1 VFVQPLFAMLTPDD
15 SPCAHCSL
23 ALQIS
28 QMIGSDSV
36 AAICEASH
44 RMIFKKGETILRQG
58 IPSTHLVFL
67 HRGIVKFSYET
78 AGERKVILTVVGSP
92 TLLGG
97 ANLFF
102 NEKNLFSL
110 VALEECKVCLI
121 DNSVLMGIMTRE
133 GNFLMTLMKH
143 SSASF
148 QASIFNFIN
157 LAHKQVAGRIS
168 DILLYLSDNVY
179 KSRRFVLSLTRRELS
194 EFAAC
199 SPENV
204 INTLSMLNREGVL
217 RVSGK
222 EIEILDYEKLAEI
235 SKHG

>member
-1 VFVQPLFAMLTPDD
+1 MAQDLNC
-15 SPCAHCSL
+15 SHCSL
-23 ALQIS
+23 ATLIS
-28 QMIGSDSV
+28 QMAGNDYVS
-36 AAICEASH
+36 AICDASH
-44 RMIFKKGETILRQG
+44 SMVYKKGETILRQG
-58 IPSTHLVFL
+58 IPATHLVFL

-78 AGERKVILTVVGSP
+78 ANGRKVILTVVGSP
-92 TLLGG
+92 TILGG

-110 VALEECKVCLI
+110 VALEECEVCLV
-121 DNSVLMGIMTRE
+121 DNSVLMNIMTRE

-143 SSASF
+143 SSATF

-179 KSRRFVLSLTRRELS
+179 KSRSFVLSLTRRELS

-199 SPENV
+199 SAENV
-204 INTLSMLNREGVL
+204 IHTLSMLNREKVL
-217 RVSGK
+217 QVSGK
-222 EIEILDYEKLAEI
+222 EIEILDYEKLAEL